1 MFRKLVQLQVYKDN
15 TQLETVLLMEKL
27 ADALKGERSNDDFL
41 ECYKY
46 LQGQQTSKKQEL
58 GEIVDVCS

>member
-1 MFRKLVQLQVYKDN
+1 
-15 TQLETVLLMEKL
+15 MEKL
-27 ADALKGERSNDDFL
+27 AEALKGERSNDDFL

-58 GEIVDVCS
+58 SEIVDVCF